1 MANIQR
7 YGIKFPITILSS
19 DNTLIDLNEE
29 QSDEVY
35 SQLTHLIFTPKGQ
48 RLRDPDFGTRLIQYI
63 FNPNDSET
71 WGDILMEIK
80 ETVSKYIPMCSIQQL
95 EVEENENGIG
105 LVVKMKYIV
114 KSNNSSQEY
123 SVSINI

>member
-35 SQLTHLIFTPKGQ
+35 SQLIHLIFTPKGQ
-48 RLRDPDFGTRLIQYI
+48 RLRNPDFGTRLIQYI

-95 EVEENENGIG
+95 EVEESENGIG

>member
-35 SQLTHLIFTPKGQ
+35 SQLIHLIFTPKGQ
-48 RLRDPDFGTRLIQYI
+48 RLRNPDFGTRLIQYI

-80 ETVSKYIPMCSIQQL
+80 ETVSKYIPMCSIQQS
-95 EVEENENGIG
+95 VGIDG
-105 LVVKMKYIV
+105 G
-114 KSNNSSQEY
+114 SSEATA
-123 SVSINI
+123 SRGKPSASTS